1 MSTLVVTLFIAYLLC
16 QFLSFFLSKSRTFLF
31 SLHHISLLHLV
42 STKKTIRQYSLL
54 EVGEFTNRSKKATW
68 RSTKQQN
75 KILRGEWQ
83 VISSFGTLNFLQYS
97 NILVYRKFTADS
109 FSEHESRL
117 NHQSAAIAAKF
128 RLFNSFLY
136 LCLIYGGKN
145 FASTIGL
152 FCCEGLSWL
161 RFFTSCSEF
170 PLFCYTG
177 PDEVKHQHKC
187 LHGNKHIYLHIKK
200 SRYD

>member
-1 MSTLVVTLFIAYLLC
+1 MSIFN
-16 QFLSFFLSKSRTFLF
+16 FNLSFFSRKFLF
-31 SLHHISLLHLV
+31 SLHHNSLIHLV
-42 STKKTIRQYSLL
+42 STTKKIRQYSLL

-187 LHGNKHIYLHIKK
+187 LYGNKHIYIHIKNH
-200 SRYD
+200 D

>member
-1 MSTLVVTLFIAYLLC
+1 MNTSCIH
-16 QFLSFFLSKSRTFLF
+16 K
-31 SLHHISLLHLV
+31 
-42 STKKTIRQYSLL
+42 KKTIRQYSLL

-187 LHGNKHIYLHIKK
+187 LHGNKHIYIHIKNH
-200 SRYD
+200 D

>member
-1 MSTLVVTLFIAYLLC
+1 M
-16 QFLSFFLSKSRTFLF
+16 
-31 SLHHISLLHLV
+31 
-42 STKKTIRQYSLL
+42 
-54 EVGEFTNRSKKATW
+54 
-68 RSTKQQN
+68 
-75 KILRGEWQ
+75 
-83 VISSFGTLNFLQYS
+83 ISSFGTLNFLQYS

-187 LHGNKHIYLHIKK
+187 LHGNKHIYIHIKK
-200 SRYD
+200 SRLKKANINTNKNLLAPNYPLLLHLA

>member
-1 MSTLVVTLFIAYLLC
+1 M
-16 QFLSFFLSKSRTFLF
+16 
-31 SLHHISLLHLV
+31 
-42 STKKTIRQYSLL
+42 
-54 EVGEFTNRSKKATW
+54 
-68 RSTKQQN
+68 
-75 KILRGEWQ
+75 
-83 VISSFGTLNFLQYS
+83 ISSFGTLNFLQYS

-117 NHQSAAIAAKF
+117 NHQSRAAIAAKF

-187 LHGNKHIYLHIKK
+187 LHENKHNYMHKINTNTNTKTNINKNKNPLAPKYPLLLHLA
-200 SRYD
+200 